1 MCEHTLLQNQ
11 RFYYTKSHNSINIM
25 LPKKMCVSNCIQQN
39 FLNIN
44 ISRSHVPQNPSLI
57 QILLIFRRMHDDH
70 IEMIELNGFS
80 S

>member
-1 MCEHTLLQNQ
+1 
-11 RFYYTKSHNSINIM
+11 
-25 LPKKMCVSNCIQQN
+25 MCVSNCIQQN

-80 S
+80 SWKRLHVHIENLRKLFADELKVSI